1 MDQVISRVISSFVH
15 NYRTIKRSNREPI
28 RVLGMFIGEHLKKIT
43 TALLIYLRYR
53 TDSQKKILFFR
64 VAGYKG

>member
-43 TALLIYLRYR
+43 TQSMR
-53 TDSQKKILFFR
+53 R
-64 VAGYKG
+64 VRLC